1 MLVGRRR
8 KATKTDYQGKETIRL
23 YMGQFG
29 SHSEDIVQEEQGRYH
44 LQRVGIGCA
53 VIGEGEIGHATG
65 YAHSGCVGDG
75 AGCRGANSSFRFVSD
90 LTTGWHRHRII
101 NIAAATGRES

>member
-53 VIGEGEIGHATG
+53 VIGEGGIGHTG

-75 AGCRGANSSFRFVSD
+75 AGCRGANSSFRFLSD
-90 LTTGWHRHRII
+90 LTTPWPCPRII
-101 NIAAATGRES
+101 NTAAATGRES